1 MYDYEF
7 GCSTPSEVMRQLY
20 TGHLPSHTYANT
32 SSMDRMH
39 RLPARRYSISGMP
52 SSSLADYCNLS
63 ENAANLLNQ
72 SANITNL
79 LNETTKSLSRSSNIL
94 NLRYSQPPPPGYHL
108 ADQMSASTT
117 LPPPPYSCST
127 NLPLSSNFCSYPNV
141 NSQMPNFTSS
151 NLANLSHC
159 LSGYNR
165 PSSDYLLSKPIYSN
179 TYSNTS
185 NYLSQPHSILSQ
197 TKNILSQHYASNPVL
212 SRSLTNLPSSSSSY
226 NHHFNNIN
234 HHYPV
239 DYPPYLNEYGNK
251 NYYKRHYSNY
261 QTPPINKLDLD
272 YSRASDF
279 KRQVSFKFDVDE
291 LSIDS

>member
-1 MYDYEF
+1 
-7 GCSTPSEVMRQLY
+7 
-20 TGHLPSHTYANT
+20 
-32 SSMDRMH
+32 MDRMH

-52 SSSLADYCNLS
+52 SSALADYCNLS

-94 NLRYSQPPPPGYHL
+94 NQRCYPTQTSSGYYGHGFGFGY
-108 ADQMSASTT
+108 D
-117 LPPPPYSCST
+117 PPPYTST
-127 NLPLSSNFCSYPNV
+127 SNLPMSSGFRSYPNV

-151 NLANLSHC
+151 NLAGLSHC

-179 TYSNTS
+179 SYSNTAS
-185 NYLSQPHSILSQ
+185 NYLTQPHSILSQ
-197 TKNILSQHYASNPVL
+197 TKNVLSQHFASNPVL
-212 SRSLTNLPSSSSSY
+212 SRSLTNLPSSSSPY
-226 NHHFNNIN
+226 NHHFTNNNNNNSNIS

-239 DYPPYLNEYGNK
+239 EYPPFANDYGTR

-261 QTPPINKLDLD
+261 QTPTINKLDLD